1 MRKVRSWFNGV
12 IMGALVGSALALL
25 FTPYS
30 GEELKVRATDYFDNV
45 KGEIERAGVEK
56 REELEEQLSLLQSGK
71 L

>member
-30 GEELKVRATDYFDNV
+30 GEELKGRATDYLENV

-56 REELEEQLSLLQSGK
+56 RQELEEQLSLLQSGK

>member
-1 MRKVRSWFNGV
+1 MSSVRSWFNGV

-30 GEELKVRATDYFDNV
+30 GQEIKTRATDYLENV
-45 KGEIERAGVEK
+45 KDEIERAGVEK
-56 REELEEQLSLLQSGK
+56 RQEMEEQLSLLQSGK

>member
-30 GEELKVRATDYFDNV
+30 GEELKSRATDYLENV
-45 KGEIERAGVEK
+45 KGEIERAGVDK
-56 REELEEQLSLLQSGK
+56 RQELEEQLSLLQSGK
-71 L
+71 M

>member
-30 GEELKVRATDYFDNV
+30 GEELKGRACDYLENV
-45 KGEIERAGVEK
+45 KGEIERAGTEK
-56 REELEEQLSLLQSGK
+56 RQELEEQLSLMQSGK
-71 L
+71 M